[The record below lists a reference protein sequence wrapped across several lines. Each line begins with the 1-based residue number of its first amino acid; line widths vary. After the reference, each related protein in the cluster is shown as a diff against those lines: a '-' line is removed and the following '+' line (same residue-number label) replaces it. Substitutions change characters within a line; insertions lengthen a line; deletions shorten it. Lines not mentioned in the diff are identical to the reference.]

1 MNQDELL
8 LYLKEEMDFA
18 HELWQELEPEIK
30 TLEFRNYLLIQITNT
45 IFGRRARPEVREMAQ
60 EYFESLNFSIQE

>member
-18 HELWQELEPEIK
+18 CELWQELEPDSK
-30 TLEFRNYLLIQITNT
+30 TEEFRNYLLIQITNT
-45 IFGRRARPEVREMAQ
+45 IFGRRAQPEVRERAL
-60 EYFESLNFSIQE
+60 EYFESLNFDVKE